1 MFTPYCRGM
10 GWGRTMRKYP
20 GTGPKI
26 YWGVAPGN
34 MGSRTEGA
42 GGLVSVGS
50 ATQGDADLA
59 RARVHSDVAQG
70 FLDDA
75 VQAERHVLQDGLEA
89 EGRAA
94 GAP

>member
-1 MFTPYCRGM
+1 M
-10 GWGRTMRKYP
+10 
-20 GTGPKI
+20 
-26 YWGVAPGN
+26 
-34 MGSRTEGA
+34 
-42 GGLVSVGS
+42 SVGS
-50 ATQGDADLA
+50 ATQGDAGLA
-59 RARVHSDVAQG
+59 RARMHSDVAQG